1 MKTFGCNLG
10 LDTTFMKKF
19 RLQTDDMEEFNLL
32 TEYLDLD
39 ISPSNSLV
47 APAEL
52 SQVPV
57 VNLLSED
64 TIDALKECCSLNV

>member
-1 MKTFGCNLG
+1 
-10 LDTTFMKKF
+10 
-19 RLQTDDMEEFNLL
+19 MEEFNLL

-39 ISPSNSLV
+39 ISPANSLV